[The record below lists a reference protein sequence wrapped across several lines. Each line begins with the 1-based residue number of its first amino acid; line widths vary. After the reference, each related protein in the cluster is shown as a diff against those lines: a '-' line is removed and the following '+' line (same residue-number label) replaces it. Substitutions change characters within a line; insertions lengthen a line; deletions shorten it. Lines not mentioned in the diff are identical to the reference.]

1 MAPSV
6 ALKTNY
12 ACKPIDGATV
22 TIPQRLFLLNPLL
35 NSTYL
40 FYLLIRITIYIVDL
54 YTVVKSSTN
63 ITAVINSF
71 FTLKH
76 NRRICKVKSGLD

>member
-22 TIPQRLFLLNPLL
+22 TIPQRLFLKLVFFGRGKEVKLL
-35 NSTYL
+35 YHMYS
-40 FYLLIRITIYIVDL
+40 IR
-54 YTVVKSSTN
+54 
-63 ITAVINSF
+63 
-71 FTLKH
+71 
-76 NRRICKVKSGLD
+76 

>member
-22 TIPQRLFLLNPLL
+22 TIPQRLFLK
-35 NSTYL
+35 
-40 FYLLIRITIYIVDL
+40 LIFFGAWETGKVIIH
-54 YTVVKSSTN
+54 TVS
-63 ITAVINSF
+63 AGGGC
-71 FTLKH
+71 L
-76 NRRICKVKSGLD
+76 

>member
-22 TIPQRLFLLNPLL
+22 TIPQRLFLK
-35 NSTYL
+35 
-40 FYLLIRITIYIVDL
+40 LIFFWAWETG
-54 YTVVKSSTN
+54 K
-63 ITAVINSF
+63 VI
-71 FTLKH
+71 
-76 NRRICKVKSGLD
+76 IPYV